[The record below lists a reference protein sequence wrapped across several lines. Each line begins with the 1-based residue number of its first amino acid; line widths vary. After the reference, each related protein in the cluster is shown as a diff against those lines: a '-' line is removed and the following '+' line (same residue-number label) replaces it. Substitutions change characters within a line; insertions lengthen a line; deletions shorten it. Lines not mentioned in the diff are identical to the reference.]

1 MQKEGLLLLYQVDHL
16 SGEEIGWMFDSL
28 AIPGVRNRNLV
39 PTLTKKGRIGHLLIL
54 DIDPEVEA
62 EISNLLFEC
71 LAVHGYHRIE
81 STHVFQKTV
90 VRNIDVTITKG
101 NKEIS
106 GNIRLKQPVSGHL
119 ERSCFESDDLF
130 SLLQNVYDELGAAMS
145 PMELRSKIEA
155 ERTSQN
161 DRIRISL

>member
-1 MQKEGLLLLYQVDHL
+1 MARGVKCNSGAPDREGAASLSQELIPQGGGMQKEGLLLLYQVDHL

-71 LAVHGYHRIE
+71 LAVHRVPPHRGYPCFPENRCEEHRCHHHKRQQRDLRQYSPE
-81 STHVFQKTV
+81 TT
-90 VRNIDVTITKG
+90 G
-101 NKEIS
+101 
-106 GNIRLKQPVSGHL
+106 
-119 ERSCFESDDLF
+119 ERPLGTF
-130 SLLQNVYDELGAAMS
+130 LL
-145 PMELRSKIEA
+145 
-155 ERTSQN
+155 
-161 DRIRISL
+161 